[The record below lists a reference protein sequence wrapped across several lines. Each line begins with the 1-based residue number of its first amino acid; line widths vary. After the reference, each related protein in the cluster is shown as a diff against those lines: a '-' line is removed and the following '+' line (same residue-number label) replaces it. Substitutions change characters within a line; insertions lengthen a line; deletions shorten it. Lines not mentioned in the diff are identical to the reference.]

1 MGMQTDVLMTQP
13 LGATV
18 GNTFKQQNAT
28 VLGPCRIKAIYG
40 TSAAAAGTVVLY
52 DGASTAGKPIGT
64 ISTPTAASAGTFYIL
79 MPGEGIKVNN
89 GVFAVITNVDSALL
103 IYG

>member
-1 MGMQTDVLMTQP
+1 MGMQTDVLLTQP
-13 LGATV
+13 LGAS
-18 GNTFKQQNAT
+18 NTFKAQGGA

-52 DGASTAGKPIGT
+52 DGSDANGKPIGT
-64 ISTPTAASAGTFYIL
+64 ISTPTAANAGTYYLL
-79 MPGEGIKVNN
+79 MPGEGILVRT
-89 GVFAVITNVDSALL
+89 GVYATITNVDSVMI

>member
-13 LGATV
+13 LGATA
-18 GNTFKQQNAT
+18 GNTFKMQSGS

-52 DGASTAGKPIGT
+52 DGTSTAGKAIGT
-64 ISTPTAASAGTFYIL
+64 ISTPTAASAGTYYLL
-79 MPGEGIKVNN
+79 MPGEGIRVDT

>member
-13 LGATV
+13 LGVTV
-18 GNTFKQQNAT
+18 GNTFKQQNGS

-40 TSAAAAGTVVLY
+40 TSATAAGTVVLY
-52 DGASTAGKPIGT
+52 DGTSTAGKPIGT
-64 ISTPTAASAGTFYIL
+64 ISTPTAVNGGTYYIL
-79 MPGEGIKVNN
+79 MPGEGIKVDN

>member
-1 MGMQTDVLMTQP
+1 MQTDVLLTQP

-18 GNTFKQQNAT
+18 GNTFKTQSGA

-52 DGASTAGKPIGT
+52 DGTSTSGAPIGT
-64 ISTPTAASAGTFYIL
+64 ISTPTAANAGTYYIL
-79 MPGEGIKVNN
+79 MPGEGVRVNT
-89 GVFAVITNVDSALL
+89 GVFAVITDVDSAML

>member
-1 MGMQTDVLMTQP
+1 MMQTDVLLTQP
-13 LGATV
+13 LGSS
-18 GNTFKQQNAT
+18 NTFKVQGGA

-52 DGASTAGKPIGT
+52 DGSDSNGKPIGT
-64 ISTPTAASAGTFYIL
+64 ISTPTAANQGTYYL
-79 MPGEGIKVNN
+79 LLPGEGIVVRT
-89 GVFAVITNVDSALL
+89 GVYATITNVDSVML

>member
-1 MGMQTDVLMTQP
+1 MMQTDVLLTQP

-18 GNTFKQQNAT
+18 GNTFKTQSGA

-52 DGASTAGKPIGT
+52 DGTSTSGAPIGT
-64 ISTPTAASAGTFYIL
+64 ISTPTAANAGTYYIL
-79 MPGEGIKVNN
+79 MPGEGVRVNT
-89 GVFAVITNVDSALL
+89 GVFAVITNVDSAML

>member
-1 MGMQTDVLMTQP
+1 MGMQTDVLLTQP
-13 LGATV
+13 LGATA
-18 GNTFKQQNAT
+18 GNTFKMQNGS

-52 DGASTAGKPIGT
+52 DGSSTAGKAIGT
-64 ISTPTAASAGTFYIL
+64 ISTPTAVNGGTYYIL
-79 MPGEGIKVNN
+79 MPGEGIRVNT